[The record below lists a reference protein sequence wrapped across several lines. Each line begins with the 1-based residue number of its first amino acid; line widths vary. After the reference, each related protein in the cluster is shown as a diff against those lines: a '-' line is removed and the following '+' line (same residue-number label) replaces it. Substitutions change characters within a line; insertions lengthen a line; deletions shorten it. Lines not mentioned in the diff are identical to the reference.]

1 MLGTIED
8 LEKNIEQFQSN
19 VAVSGEMT
27 SLLKQMLEQIK
38 QQNSEFNVQTKALI
52 TRVEGLPI
60 TIENANA
67 MSNSKIKSDVS
78 TELERTMINFGNE
91 QNKYLQGL
99 DQTKQQIQGYIEQS
113 QSQEKTISDKTI
125 TLVAILDGIPAIIEA
140 ENAKSNTQIKND
152 VSVELEKALRK
163 FSEEQGKY
171 ISSVQETQNSVKEC
185 ESQLVAKYKEFKDN
199 LEKINISNLYD
210 QNMQLKNEINKR
222 TTILMIISGISVVLG
237 IVGFVI

>member
-8 LEKNIEQFQSN
+8 LEKNIE
-19 VAVSGEMT
+19 
-27 SLLKQMLEQIK
+27 
-38 QQNSEFNVQTKALI
+38 QTKALI

>member
-140 ENAKSNTQIKND
+140 ENAKSNARIKND
-152 VSVELEKALRK
+152 VSVELEKALQK